1 MLWESEAKSIIL
13 PGISKRGFTECQI
26 AVWTVKHECVCTLVC
41 GWHVYEVIV
50 SAAWDNEGEKTFLM
64 KYYFGEF
71 GQNGKSGIKILE
83 IKQIAETS
91 IQEIGNSINLS

>member
-1 MLWESEAKSIIL
+1 MLWESEAKRIIL

-50 SAAWDNEGEKTFLM
+50 SAAWDNEGERLSKW
-64 KYYFGEF
+64 
-71 GQNGKSGIKILE
+71 N
-83 IKQIAETS
+83 
-91 IQEIGNSINLS
+91 INLVNLDRMVRVELKYWK